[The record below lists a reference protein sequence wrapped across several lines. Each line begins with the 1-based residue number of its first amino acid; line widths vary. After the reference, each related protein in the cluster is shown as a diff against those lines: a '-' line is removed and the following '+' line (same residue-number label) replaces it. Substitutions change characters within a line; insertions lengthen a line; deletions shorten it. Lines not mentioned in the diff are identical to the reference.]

1 MTFFWDLC
9 YFFSITEVID
19 ENSVLRNINK
29 LYLKI
34 GNKYYEL
41 QYNITIFQFFPC
53 TFDLI
58 NTALM
63 SIRFSVKKYLKY
75 F

>member
-1 MTFFWDLC
+1 MTFFWDLY
-9 YFFSITEVID
+9 YFFSITEVIVAD

-34 GNKYYEL
+34 GNKYYKL
-41 QYNITIFQFFPC
+41 QYNITVFQFFPC
-53 TFDLI
+53 TFDLK

-63 SIRFSVKKYLKY
+63 SIRFSVI
-75 F
+75 FF